1 MHRRRSKDIIDLHSC
16 KHTCTYRRRCT
27 IAQLCALTPTHTHSH
42 THILTQ
48 SLDLTHTYGRWK
60 SRLYSRD
67 SLHHFVDGIENGE
80 QIAAFPPGSMVHIKV
95 TQVAKPLCL
104 GYCYPNRLAVE
115 RISSEDL
122 CVMIMDRG
130 MIDDHLPNA
139 VLNALKRCK
148 KEFLPNHQGE
158 RFCNICT
165 EFP

>member
-1 MHRRRSKDIIDLHSC
+1 M
-16 KHTCTYRRRCT
+16 
-27 IAQLCALTPTHTHSH
+27 
-42 THILTQ
+42 
-48 SLDLTHTYGRWK
+48 
-60 SRLYSRD
+60 
-67 SLHHFVDGIENGE
+67 DGIENGE

-148 KEFLPNHQGE
+148 NEFLPNHQGE
-158 RFCNICT
+158 KCLHV
-165 EFP
+165 FPLRYDTAQIY